1 MFLNLKIFR
10 FETTRIFIIIHFR
23 KTKKKRK
30 KKKEKGKIPV
40 AGPFP
45 WRPMRGGCAGALI
58 WGGPIFS
65 VSLR

>member
-1 MFLNLKIFR
+1 LNLKFFR
-10 FETTRIFIIIHFR
+10 FETARIFIIIHFR

-45 WRPMRGGCAGALI
+45 WRPMRGGCAGAPSSLPLA
-58 WGGPIFS
+58 GGD
-65 VSLR
+65 